1 MNRFLYLFF
10 LFLLGYS
17 GLQAQNRK
25 YISNFAAHQSYYNPA
40 LTGNE
45 GSMLRSFYRNQWT
58 GFEDAPKMLYFSG
71 EFDLQDLGKAGDRTS
86 HYQYRDSQKGFRGAQ
101 HALGFVTLQERFGP
115 TRETQFGLNYGTG
128 VRLTEKLGLRFG
140 TALTFNN
147 FRLDGS
153 NLVLDNNNDPRYN
166 HLLGQQNG
174 MSKLDLNLGMALVS
188 ANFYLGYAM
197 QDVTKGHFMRHG
209 DDVMRDIYTRKHVL
223 QGGFRTAMTDQF
235 GLILNGLYQYDEQ
248 LKGVMEGQAKAV
260 FNNMLWLGAGYRHEQ
275 AMHVGAGLHY
285 GAFRVSYTYE
295 SPLQEARSISRSTN
309 EIGLALSLRQP
320 KTEIVKS
327 DNVLVW

>member
-1 MNRFLYLFF
+1 MNRFLYLFLISF
-10 LFLLGYS
+10 LAFS
-17 GLQAQNRK
+17 GVQAQNRK
-25 YISNFAAHQSYYNPA
+25 YISNFAAYQSFYNPA

-45 GSMLRSFYRNQWT
+45 GSILRSYYRNQWT
-58 GFEDAPKMLYFSG
+58 GFEDAPKTLFVSG
-71 EFDLQDLGKAGDRTS
+71 EFDLEDVSKKGDRTS
-86 HYQYRDSQKGFRGAQ
+86 HYQYRDTKAGFKGAQ
-101 HALGFVTLQERFGP
+101 HALGFVTMQERFGP

-140 TALTFNN
+140 TSLTFNN

-153 NLVLDNNNDPRYN
+153 SLVLDNTNDPRYN
-166 HLLGQQNG
+166 HLLGQQNS
-174 MSKLDLNLGMALVS
+174 MSKLDLNLGLALVS
-188 ANFYLGYAM
+188 ANFYVGYAL

-209 DDVMRDIYTRKHVL
+209 DEVMRDIYTRKHVL

-235 GLILNGLYQYDEQ
+235 GLVLNGLYQYDEQ

-260 FNNMLWLGAGYRHEQ
+260 YNNMLWLGAGYRHEQ

-285 GAFRVSYTYE
+285 GQLRVSYTYE

-309 EIGLALSLRQP
+309 EIGLALSFRQS
-320 KTEIVKS
+320 KAETNRS
-327 DNVLVW
+327 GNNLFW